1 MNTDDLTTGKSAELK
16 MDCPV
21 CGGKGTA
28 TYTTQT
34 HELAYFGEVVE
45 STRSDHSPLQFHFR
59 KLESKWNLVQSLKD
73 TFQMLKG
80 LS

>member
-1 MNTDDLTTGKSAELK
+1 MNTDDMTTGKSEEMK

-45 STRSDHSPLQFHFR
+45 STIQCEKCGFR
-59 KLESKWNLVQSLKD
+59 HNDILATEQK
-73 TFQMLKG
+73 
-80 LS
+80 

>member
-1 MNTDDLTTGKSAELK
+1 MNTDDVTTGKSAEMK

-45 STRSDHSPLQFHFR
+45 STM
-59 KLESKWNLVQSLKD
+59 WVQ
-73 TFQMLKG
+73 T
-80 LS
+80 

>member
-1 MNTDDLTTGKSAELK
+1 MNTDDVTTGKSAEMK

-45 STRSDHSPLQFHFR
+45 STIQMMFWQLNR
-59 KLESKWNLVQSLKD
+59 KTQPNIV
-73 TFQMLKG
+73 
-80 LS
+80 